1 VFERTGPPFGNDWTH
16 DLPSFA
22 GLQVTFHVTIECDDD
37 MIGHRQYQAG
47 FKFSADDLPE
57 RLSGTIS

>member
-1 VFERTGPPFGNDWTH
+1 MTSRASPGFKFTLR
-16 DLPSFA
+16 
-22 GLQVTFHVTIECDDD
+22 VTIECGED